1 MRSLWSTKYTASEKN
16 LSQNNAAL
24 NASLLCGNDYTQIY
38 GAYMSTS
45 LLSNVFANT
54 VATAVS
60 RVPLPTIWTAGSIQ
74 QRILIMGVILAVLSN
89 VLFGVLYA
97 YSSFLAPLSGTQ
109 VFIWRMLAMWA
120 VLIGYLWVSGSFGL
134 HINKLKALR
143 TVKQW
148 AWLLLPTPIFLSQLW
163 LFVWAPVN
171 GQGVQTAMGYFLFP
185 LMMVIFG
192 CILFG
197 EKLSRLQWLAVALA
211 VLGVGSEIVRTQ
223 SVSWATLW
231 VCGTYPIYYILR
243 RMQGIGAITGL
254 LVDLTIFAP
263 FALAYL
269 FLFEP
274 SSLTLVTGSGFF
286 IAMLAGLGLLS
297 VLAMKTNID
306 ASQML
311 PVNVYGMMSY
321 LEPALLFILAITI
334 LGNPFESAII
344 YSYGLIWLGIAC
356 LIVHGVRQFRQ
367 AHRNIQLKKMA
378 EAV

>member
-1 MRSLWSTKYTASEKN
+1 
-16 LSQNNAAL
+16 
-24 NASLLCGNDYTQIY
+24 
-38 GAYMSTS
+38 MSTS
-45 LLSNVFANT
+45 TLSQVFANT
-54 VATAVS
+54 LATTVS
-60 RVPLPTIWTAGSIQ
+60 RLPLPAIWTAGSAQ
-74 QRILIMGVILAVLSN
+74 QRTLILGVVLAILSN

-120 VLIGYLWVSGSFGL
+120 VLIGYLFVSGNFGL

-143 TVKQW
+143 TIKQW

-192 CILFG
+192 CVIFG
-197 EKLSRLQWLAVALA
+197 EKLSRLQWLAVTLA

-223 SVSWATLW
+223 SISWATLW

-243 RMQGIGAITGL
+243 RMQGIGAVTGL
-254 LVDLTIFAP
+254 MVDLTIFAP

-269 FLFEP
+269 FLVAP
-274 SSLTLVTGSGFF
+274 SSLILVTGSGFF
-286 IAMLAGLGLLS
+286 IVMLAGLGLLS

-311 PVNVYGMMSY
+311 PVNLYGMLSY
-321 LEPALLFILAITI
+321 LEPALLFILAVTV
-334 LGNPFESAII
+334 LGNPFESAMI

-356 LIVHGVRQFRQ
+356 LMVHGIRQFRR
-367 AHRNIQLKKMA
+367 AHKNVQITKMA
-378 EAV
+378 NAA